1 MTSSYKEFDL
11 LSFQLGM
18 AAAFCEMVQQG
29 VKKLALSPPIDQ
41 KDLPQLEKALYEV
54 AGHYGVSVWIDP
66 AFLPSQLAREEDLKD
81 KAVALLY
88 RDEQML
94 TAYRQLKER
103 RQKLKDQGLSQQNVM
118 RPSPLLCGIFWDIP
132 GKFPQSV
139 EPFPLG
145 VYHGKWNLSAY

>member
-41 KDLPQLEKALYEV
+41 KALPQLEKALYEV

-88 RDEQML
+88 RDEQLL
-94 TAYRQLKER
+94 TVYRQLKER
-103 RQKLKDQGLSQQNVM
+103 RQKLKNQGLSPTECDEAITPAL
-118 RPSPLLCGIFWDIP
+118 RDLLGYP
-132 GKFPQSV
+132 R
-139 EPFPLG
+139 
-145 VYHGKWNLSAY
+145 

>member
-1 MTSSYKEFDL
+1 
-11 LSFQLGM
+11 M

-54 AGHYGVSVWIDP
+54 AGHYGVSVWIDS
-66 AFLPSQLAREEDLKD
+66 AFLPSQLAREEDLEG

-94 TAYRQLKER
+94 TAYRQLK
-103 RQKLKDQGLSQQNVM
+103 DQGLSPAECDGAITPALQN
-118 RPSPLLCGIFWDIP
+118 LLGYP
-132 GKFPQSV
+132 R
-139 EPFPLG
+139 
-145 VYHGKWNLSAY
+145 

>member
-1 MTSSYKEFDL
+1 MTSSYKAFDL

-54 AGHYGVSVWIDP
+54 AEHYGVSVWIDS
-66 AFLPSQLAREEDLKD
+66 AFLPSQLAREEDLEG

-94 TAYRQLKER
+94 TAYQHLKEQ
-103 RQKLKDQGLSQQNVM
+103 RQQLKDQGLSPAECAGAITPALRN
-118 RPSPLLCGIFWDIP
+118 LLGYP
-132 GKFPQSV
+132 R
-139 EPFPLG
+139 
-145 VYHGKWNLSAY
+145 

>member
-1 MTSSYKEFDL
+1 MTSSYKAFDL

-54 AGHYGVSVWIDP
+54 AGHYGVSVWIDL
-66 AFLPSQLAREEDLKD
+66 AFLPSQLAREEDLEG

-94 TAYRQLKER
+94 TAYRHLKEQ
-103 RQKLKDQGLSQQNVM
+103 RQQGKDQGLSPAECDGAITPALRN
-118 RPSPLLCGIFWDIP
+118 LLGYP
-132 GKFPQSV
+132 R
-139 EPFPLG
+139 
-145 VYHGKWNLSAY
+145 

>member
-41 KDLPQLEKALYEV
+41 KALPQLEKALYEV

-88 RDEQML
+88 RDEQLL
-94 TAYRQLKER
+94 TVYRQLKER
-103 RQKLKDQGLSQQNVM
+103 RQKLKNQGLSPAECDESITPAL
-118 RPSPLLCGIFWDIP
+118 RDLLGYP
-132 GKFPQSV
+132 R
-139 EPFPLG
+139 
-145 VYHGKWNLSAY
+145 

>member
-1 MTSSYKEFDL
+1 MASSYKAFDL

-54 AGHYGVSVWIDP
+54 AGHYGVSVWIDS
-66 AFLPSQLAREEDLKD
+66 AFLPSQLAREEDLEG

-94 TAYRQLKER
+94 TAYRQLKEQ
-103 RQKLKDQGLSQQNVM
+103 RQQLKDQGLS
-118 RPSPLLCGIFWDIP
+118 PAECDGAITPLLRNL
-132 GKFPQSV
+132 
-139 EPFPLG
+139 LG
-145 VYHGKWNLSAY
+145 YPR